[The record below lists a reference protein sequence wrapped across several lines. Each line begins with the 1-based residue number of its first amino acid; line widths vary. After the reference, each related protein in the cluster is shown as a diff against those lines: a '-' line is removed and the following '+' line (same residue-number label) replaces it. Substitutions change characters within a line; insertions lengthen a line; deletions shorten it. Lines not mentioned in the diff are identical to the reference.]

1 MKYIDLARK
10 ADEALRIGIEFI
22 VDKENILPSA
32 WDTDGLGWHEQ
43 WRNAVYAGVYA
54 SCEGIIL
61 LSHVKQKHLILNDT
75 ELINKV
81 YFHNLCHIF
90 DERNLIDLSLDYGPN
105 RKMQRDKTL
114 NATYKLAKFLWAS
127 SYVEQSD
134 PYLCNQILNKLNE
147 LYNPELHM
155 FKNTATDQGDN
166 ILATIFAYIALTH
179 LTPDNKKIK
188 EIEEVFYRTLEQA
201 NKIDDSNF
209 DTLVFILW
217 GISQNPEHCQE
228 MVIEK
233 AVECI
238 KLLLKYKNLKN
249 DTIYED
255 RYNIRTIN
263 TRDDFSINKYF
274 ILLIALEQFIYYKYL
289 NKSYVDFLIP
299 EINTISDKI
308 RNAHFYS
315 KDDTLKNS
323 RFWENCYALHILDTF
338 SNLVAKFK
346 FQEDNFMI
354 IKPKN
359 FKDITPVVDKKL
371 CAVLMPFN
379 NDWSDEVYD
388 NFADVDLGFRFW
400 RSDKSR
406 NDGIIIDKIWEKIN
420 NAYFVIADC
429 TGKNPNVFYELGI
442 AHTLG
447 KPVFLCAQ
455 NREDFPFDVTHI
467 RSHVYSLSINGQ
479 NKLRHTIRDFIQELQ
494 EQEN

>member
-1 MKYIDLARK
+1 
-10 ADEALRIGIEFI
+10 
-22 VDKENILPSA
+22 
-32 WDTDGLGWHEQ
+32 
-43 WRNAVYAGVYA
+43 
-54 SCEGIIL
+54 
-61 LSHVKQKHLILNDT
+61 
-75 ELINKV
+75 
-81 YFHNLCHIF
+81 
-90 DERNLIDLSLDYGPN
+90 
-105 RKMQRDKTL
+105 
-114 NATYKLAKFLWAS
+114 
-127 SYVEQSD
+127 
-134 PYLCNQILNKLNE
+134 
-147 LYNPELHM
+147 
-155 FKNTATDQGDN
+155 
-166 ILATIFAYIALTH
+166 
-179 LTPDNKKIK
+179 
-188 EIEEVFYRTLEQA
+188 
-201 NKIDDSNF
+201 
-209 DTLVFILW
+209 
-217 GISQNPEHCQE
+217 
-228 MVIEK
+228 
-233 AVECI
+233 
-238 KLLLKYKNLKN
+238 
-249 DTIYED
+249 
-255 RYNIRTIN
+255 
-263 TRDDFSINKYF
+263 

-379 NDWSDEVYD
+379 NDWSDGVYGS
-388 NFADVDLGFRFW
+388 FADVDLGFQFW
-400 RSDKSR
+400 RSDRSR
-406 NDGIIIDKIWEKIN
+406 NDGSIIDTIWEMIN